1 MEYRIELNFLLL
13 LLFFCLTCHCLIY
26 LRQYLREQRIIHSK
40 RIIHWWKRTVHIT
53 YIKITCSN
61 TNGVQDTSAQYNSA
75 NSLNRY
81 LNLLLKLKMPESYRR
96 HIK

>member
-1 MEYRIELNFLLL
+1 MFN
-13 LLFFCLTCHCLIY
+13 LFKTIFEGP
-26 LRQYLREQRIIHSK
+26 EQNPFKKNNPLVETNS
-40 RIIHWWKRTVHIT
+40 TYYYT

-81 LNLLLKLKMPESYRR
+81 LNLLLKLKVPERYRR